1 MTEGM
6 PRMTVVAPLFNE
18 AACVEALMSRV
29 AAALSPI
36 TDDWTVHLVDDGS
49 SDSTWSQVASAAA
62 KEPRFIGLRL
72 AKNVGQFTAI
82 RAGLSQCDA
91 DWVVVID
98 GDLQEPP
105 ESIQALYQAAIAGH
119 DLVLA
124 RKQRRNQPWVQ
135 KGLTEMFYT
144 ALNTLA
150 SERYDRGVGNFRML
164 SRRNVAWIMA
174 HGVDSWLY
182 GLMGD
187 PDLPRT
193 LVDFQHSE
201 RLAGET
207 SYRWGRRLKMAW
219 TGLRDGIAPG
229 PPVADTPP
237 RFVIAERTDRAAL

>member
-6 PRMTVVAPLFNE
+6 PRLTVVAPLFNE
-18 AACVEALMSRV
+18 AACVEALMTRV
-29 AAALSPI
+29 VSALTPI

-49 SDSTWSQVASAAA
+49 SDSTWSQVVDAARR
-62 KEPRFIGLRL
+62 EPRFVGLRL
-72 AKNVGQFTAI
+72 ARNVGQFTAI

-105 ESIQALYQAAIAGH
+105 ESIQALYESAIAGH

-124 RKQRRNQPWVQ
+124 RKQRRNQPWLQ
-135 KGLTEMFYT
+135 RGLTEMFYT
-144 ALNTLA
+144 TLNVVA

-187 PDLPRT
+187 PSLPRT

-201 RLAGET
+201 RRAGET

-219 TGLRDGIAPG
+219 TGLRDGVAPR
-229 PPVADTPP
+229 PPVADSAP
-237 RFVIAERTDRAAL
+237 RYIIAERTDA